1 MMEKT
6 FYLYKALIGGTKIKM
21 FDAPMPSMTGNREY
35 EFIGTIT
42 LPVTPP
48 LKEVVKE
55 IELKASGAIVGTEKL
70 FGSLWLPV
78 DAYDVKIVYKV
89 KE

>member
-42 LPVTPP
+42 LPVVPP

-55 IELKASGAIVGTEKL
+55 APAIPVSTTDTEKL
-70 FGSLWLPV
+70 ISAVWVPI
-78 DAYDVKIVYKV
+78 DAYDIKLTYKV